1 MKIHAKTECKSAI
14 TFCLLAAI
22 GCMLIGMATQAE
34 AKTCLRAGAAK
45 VDITPEPGVSLDG
58 PISKNGPVTGVHDRL
73 YARAVMLDDGTTR
86 LAIVVSDAC
95 IIGPDVYDA
104 AKAIV
109 HKETGLATDRMLMAA
124 THTHAAPRAIHI
136 STGPLDDQ
144 YHEFLARQIAAAVL
158 QAQKNLAP
166 AQVGYGSFDK
176 PEFIRCRRHLC
187 EPGSVGEN
195 PFGESGERCKS
206 VAGKS
211 SAVIKP
217 AGPIDPQVSILSLR
231 QADGKPLAVLANFSV
246 HYCGGYKRGQVSA
259 DYFGHF
265 AQALE
270 AKLDAGEDHPPFVG
284 IMSNG
289 TSGNAGAVERGGKK
303 HAAFEWM
310 KQSGQI
316 LANEALRVVNKI
328 EYQSDMTL
336 AMQEAELKFAVRRPD
351 EERVAWAKAV
361 LANPKGPHPHRWTRV
376 YAQETLHLSKYPET
390 TTTKIQ
396 AIRIGDLGIVGLACE
411 VFAETGLAIKKQ
423 SPLAATFSIELSNG
437 YSGYLP
443 PPEQHEIGGYETWPA
458 RSSHLE
464 IQAEPRIRAE
474 AIRLLCEVQKG
485 QE

>member
-1 MKIHAKTECKSAI
+1 MP
-14 TFCLLAAI
+14 
-22 GCMLIGMATQAE
+22 TQA
-34 AKTCLRAGAAK
+34 AADSRLRAGAAK
-45 VDITPEPGVSLDG
+45 VDITPELGVSLDG

-86 LAIVVSDAC
+86 LAIVVSDSC
-95 IIGPDVYDA
+95 VIGRDVYDA

-109 HKETGLATDRMLMAA
+109 HKEVRLATDRMLMAA

-144 YHEFLARQIAAAVL
+144 YHEFLARQIATAVI
-158 QAQKNLAP
+158 QAEKNLAP
-166 AQVGYGSFDK
+166 AQVGWGSFDK

-187 EPGSVGEN
+187 EAGSVVVN

-206 VAGKS
+206 VAGRS

-231 QADGKPLAVLANFSV
+231 QADGRPLAVLANFSV

-270 AKLDAGEDHPPFVG
+270 AKLDVGEEHPPFVG

-289 TSGNAGAVERGGKK
+289 TSGNAGAVERGGQKY
-303 HAAFEWM
+303 AAFEWM
-310 KQSGQI
+310 KRSGQI
-316 LANEALRVVNKI
+316 LADEALRVVNQI
-328 EYQSDMTL
+328 EYQNDITL
-336 AMQEAELKFAVRRPD
+336 AMQEAELVFAVRRPD

-361 LANPKGPHPHRWTRV
+361 LANPKGPHPHRWTRI
-376 YAQETLHLSKYPET
+376 YAQETLHLSTYPDT

-396 AIRIGDLGIVGLACE
+396 AIRIGGLGIAGIPCE
-411 VFAETGLAIKKQ
+411 MFAETGLAIKNG

-464 IQAEPRIRAE
+464 IQAEPRIRGE
-474 AIRLLCEVQKG
+474 AIRLLHEVRG
-485 QE
+485 NRD

>member
-1 MKIHAKTECKSAI
+1 MKAHAKTKRTSVVTI
-14 TFCLLAAI
+14 CLLAAI
-22 GCMLIGMATQAE
+22 GCLLGGVPTHVEAATH
-34 AKTCLRAGAAK
+34 LRAGAAR
-45 VDITPEPGVSLDG
+45 VDITPKLGVSLAG
-58 PISKNGPVTGVHDRL
+58 PISKNGPVAGVHDRL
-73 YARAVMLDDGTTR
+73 YARAVMLDDGATQ
-86 LAIVVSDAC
+86 LAIVVSDSC

-104 AKAIV
+104 AKEIV
-109 HKETGLATDRMLMAA
+109 HKEIGLATDRMLMSA

-136 STGPLDDQ
+136 ATGPLDDE
-144 YHEFLARQIAAAVL
+144 YHEFLAQQIAAAVI
-158 QAQKNLAP
+158 QAEENLAP
-166 AQVGYGSFDK
+166 AQVGWGSFDK
-176 PEFIRCRRHLC
+176 PEFVRCRRYLC
-187 EPGSVGEN
+187 EPGSVGVN

-206 VAGKS
+206 VAGTS

-246 HYCGGYKRGQVSA
+246 HYCGGYKGALVSA

-265 AQALE
+265 ARALE
-270 AKLDAGEDHPPFVG
+270 VQLDVGEDHPPFVG

-289 TSGNAGAVERGGKK
+289 TSGNASSVERSGKK
-303 HAAFEWM
+303 YAAFEWM
-310 KQSGQI
+310 KLSGQI
-316 LANEALRVVNKI
+316 LADEALRVVNEI
-328 EYQSDMTL
+328 EYRDDTTL
-336 AMQEAELKFAVRRPD
+336 AMQEAELEIAVRRPAQ
-351 EERVAWAKAV
+351 ERVAWAKAV

-423 SPLAATFSIELSNG
+423 SPFAATFSIELSNG

-464 IQAEPRIRAE
+464 VQAEPKIRAE
-474 AIRLLCEVQKG
+474 AIRLLHEVQKS